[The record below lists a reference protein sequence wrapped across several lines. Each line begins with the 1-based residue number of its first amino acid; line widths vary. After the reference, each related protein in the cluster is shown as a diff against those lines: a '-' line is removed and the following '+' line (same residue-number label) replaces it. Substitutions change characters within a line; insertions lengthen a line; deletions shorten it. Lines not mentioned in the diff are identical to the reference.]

1 MSQRSDTAGRFIVR
15 SKILAAAAAV
25 LTLATVVPAYAADSV
40 KVGVLTCNVARG
52 WGLVFGSSRSLRCAF
67 SPSAGAVERYIGHI
81 NKFGVDIG
89 YQGAG
94 VIVWGVLA
102 PADTIRKGAL
112 AGSYGGVTGEASAG
126 VGAGAN
132 VLIGGF
138 QKSIT
143 LQPVSIEGTTGVNVA
158 AGIAEVRLEYRK
170 R

>member
-1 MSQRSDTAGRFIVR
+1 MQ
-15 SKILAAAAAV
+15 SKIFAAAAAAV
-25 LTLATVVPAYAADSV
+25 LTLAAAVPAHAQNSV
-40 KVGVLTCNVARG
+40 KVGVLTCNVDRG
-52 WGLVFGSSRSLRCAF
+52 WGLVFGSSRGLHCTF
-67 SPSAGAVERYIGHI
+67 SPSAGVIERYVGHI

-89 YQGAG
+89 YQAAG

-102 PADTIRKGAL
+102 PATTVRRGAL

-126 VGAGAN
+126 IGAGAN

-143 LQPVSIEGTTGVNVA
+143 LQPVSIEGTTGINVA